1 MALPPA
7 GMQLSERQMPLF
19 FASFV
24 CLARKN
30 KLHPR
35 LLESTKYDL
44 ITGVIV
50 GQRSCLAEKCVGFY
64 MNGIWAHIGGNVRPR
79 QASL

>member
-30 KLHPR
+30 KLHPG
-35 LLESTKYDL
+35 Y
-44 ITGVIV
+44 
-50 GQRSCLAEKCVGFY
+50 
-64 MNGIWAHIGGNVRPR
+64 
-79 QASL
+79 